1 MPSLEKS
8 EFENVFWLVYPD
20 RKFLATKNL
29 APGVSVYGER
39 LVKIDDVEYRVW
51 DPYRSKLSGAIWKG
65 LRTMP
70 IRPGSTVLYLGAS
83 TGTTISH
90 VSDIIEMQGVVFGVE
105 VSARVARELLDRVVK
120 YRKNVIPIVED
131 ARYPNRYSSFIFK
144 KVDVVYSDIAQPD
157 ATEITLS
164 NSMSYLNRGGF
175 MILIVKA
182 RSIDPVAPANVIVE
196 REAKKVENA
205 GFEINEVIN
214 LKPYDKEH
222 GLIVA
227 RYK

>member
-90 VSDIIEMQGVVFGVE
+90 VSDIIEMKGVVFGVE

>member
-1 MPSLEKS
+1 VPSLEKS

-29 APGVSVYGER
+29 ATGVSVYGER

-90 VSDIIEMQGVVFGVE
+90 VSDIIEMKGVVFGVE

>member
-39 LVKIDDVEYRVW
+39 LVKIDDVEYRIW

-70 IRPGSTVLYLGAS
+70 IRPGSAVLYLGAS

-120 YRKNVIPIVED
+120 HRKNVIPIVED

-164 NSMSYLNRGGF
+164 NCTSYLNRGGY

-182 RSIDPVAPANVIVE
+182 RSIDPVAPTNAIVE

-205 GFEINEVIN
+205 GFEINEIIN

-227 RYK
+227 QYK